1 MGNHVWRLTKSSSE
15 WPAEGAPRSWDQA
28 TYSTPFIYPISG
40 ANILVGA
47 FTVTVIAIDRW
58 KSVANTNPNS
68 APLNYTR
75 AFAVIAAVWLLAFL
89 GEKTVPSL
97 LII

>member
-1 MGNHVWRLTKSSSE
+1 MTEWRF
-15 WPAEGAPRSWDQA
+15 A
-28 TYSTPFIYPISG
+28 TVSG

-75 AFAVIAAVWLLAFL
+75 AFAVSAAVWLLAFF
-89 GEKTVPSL
+89 GEFSRT
-97 LII
+97 

>member
-1 MGNHVWRLTKSSSE
+1 MS
-15 WPAEGAPRSWDQA
+15 
-28 TYSTPFIYPISG
+28 FSG

-89 GEKTVPSL
+89 GKKWIHFDSTFHWLGFKSQELEISIAKTSHEIPRVKC
-97 LII
+97 

>member
-1 MGNHVWRLTKSSSE
+1 MCTTVL
-15 WPAEGAPRSWDQA
+15 
-28 TYSTPFIYPISG
+28 ISG

-58 KSVANTNPNS
+58 KSVANTNPNA

-89 GEKTVPSL
+89 GETEGQNMIP
-97 LII
+97 

>member
-1 MGNHVWRLTKSSSE
+1 MASRGSAQVMGSGDLFHT
-15 WPAEGAPRSWDQA
+15 
-28 TYSTPFIYPISG
+28 STPFIYPISG

>member
-1 MGNHVWRLTKSSSE
+1 M
-15 WPAEGAPRSWDQA
+15 
-28 TYSTPFIYPISG
+28 
-40 ANILVGA
+40 GA